1 MQFPSSGNPLPDFPP
16 SLQPAIKKMAQKAAK
31 TDRFFIFIILKGIG
45 QKNFFDNI
53 SLQV

>member
-1 MQFPSSGNPLPDFPP
+1 
-16 SLQPAIKKMAQKAAK
+16 MAHKADK

-45 QKNFFDNI
+45 QKNLFDNI